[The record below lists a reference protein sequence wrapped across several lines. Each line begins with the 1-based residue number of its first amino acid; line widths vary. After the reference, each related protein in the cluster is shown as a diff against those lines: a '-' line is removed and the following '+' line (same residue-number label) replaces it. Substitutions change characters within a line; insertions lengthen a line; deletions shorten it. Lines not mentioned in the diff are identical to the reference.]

1 MLLSDLLKPVGI
13 ISSNTEKLNEKSIP
27 IHKLAY
33 HSSEVEE
40 GTLFVCITGYRTD
53 GHKFAEA
60 ALLKGAT
67 ALIVERFLPELD
79 IPQYKV
85 ENSRKALAKISSV
98 FFDRPSERMSVFG
111 VTGTNGKTTITY
123 MTDCIFR
130 ADKLETGL
138 IGTVMIKNRDKKTPS
153 VLTTPESLDLQGYL
167 SDMQTAGVSHV
178 SMEVSS
184 SALELQRVADVDFDV
199 VAFTNINKDHIEL
212 HGSFDA
218 YFSAKASLIRKASSS
233 SIAVINGDEPL
244 LTSLVNETEAQVVT
258 FGINNTEAD
267 VTVTDVQLLAGR
279 PSFTVNINTPLTTLG
294 GNTLAPISFPV
305 DLNVPGQHSIYNA
318 LTAIIVG
325 LANDLSVST
334 VKSGIE
340 SFEGVE
346 RRFHIL
352 YDEEFMI
359 VDDLF
364 LNENNIESSMRT
376 LESLTYQSIK
386 IVHAIRGSNGSKLN
400 RENATKMAQWFRKL
414 SIDKMILTASRSHVK
429 TKDQVSQEELNAFLD
444 VMADFEIDVEYYDEL
459 EQALS
464 SSLKKIEQGDLMLIT
479 GARGMDYGAKTLLD
493 LLKKNKPESSRRIIQ
508 EVLNKKMVGMDDLSL
523 TDSSA

>member
-1 MLLSDLLKPVGI
+1 MLLSDLLNSVDV
-13 ISSNTEKLNEKSIP
+13 ISSNIKNTNEKSIP

-60 ALLKGAT
+60 AVLKGAS
-67 ALIVERFLPELD
+67 ALIVERFLPDLD
-79 IPQYKV
+79 VPQFKV
-85 ENSRKALAKISSV
+85 EDSREALAKLSSI
-98 FFDRPSERMSVFG
+98 FFDRPSEKMSVFG

-123 MTDCIFR
+123 MTDCVFR
-130 ADKLETGL
+130 ADALETGL
-138 IGTVMIKNRDKKTPS
+138 IGTVMIKNRDRKTPS

-167 SDMQTAGVSHV
+167 SDMQRADVTHV

-184 SALELQRVADVDFDV
+184 SALELKRVADVEFDV
-199 VAFTNINKDHIEL
+199 VAFTNINKDHIVL

-218 YFSAKASLIRKASSS
+218 YFSAKASLIRKASSK

-244 LTSLVNETEAQVVT
+244 LTSLVEETEAQVVT
-258 FGINNTEAD
+258 FGVTNGEAD
-267 VTVTDVQLLAGR
+267 VTVSDVQLLAGR
-279 PSFTVNINTPLTTLG
+279 PSFTVNINRPIKTLA
-294 GNTLAPISFPV
+294 GNTLAPVSFPV

-325 LANDLSVST
+325 LANDLSVET
-334 VKSGIE
+334 VKRGIE
-340 SFEGVE
+340 AFEGVE

-364 LNENNIESSMRT
+364 LNENNIESSMQT
-376 LESLTYQSIK
+376 LASLSYQSIK
-386 IVHAIRGSNGSKLN
+386 IVHAIRGSNGPELN

-414 SIDKMILTASRSHVK
+414 SIDKMVLTASRSHVK
-429 TKDQVSQEELNAFLD
+429 LKDQVSEEELQAFLT
-444 VMADFEIDVEYYDEL
+444 VMADYNIDVEYHDDL

-464 SSLKKIEQGDLMLIT
+464 SSLNQIEQGDLMLIT
-479 GARGMDYGAKTLLD
+479 GARGMDYGAKTLLE
-493 LLKKNKPESSRRIIQ
+493 LLKKNKPESSQKIIQ
-508 EVLNKKMVGMDDLSL
+508 EVLNKKMVGMDELQL
-523 TDSSA
+523 NDSSA

>member
-1 MLLSDLLKPVGI
+1 MLLSNLLTSVKI
-13 ISSNTEKLNEKSIP
+13 ISSSNNYVNEKSIP
-27 IHKLAY
+27 IHKVAY
-33 HSSEVEE
+33 HSSKVDK

-60 ALLKGAT
+60 AVSKGAS

-79 IPQYKV
+79 VPQYIV
-85 ENSRKALAKISSV
+85 ENSRKALAKVSAA
-98 FFDRPSERMSVFG
+98 FFEQPSKKMSVFG

-130 ADKLETGL
+130 AAALDTGL
-138 IGTVMIKNRDKKTPS
+138 IGTVMIKNKDKKEPS

-167 SDMQTAGVSHV
+167 SDMQKADVSHV

-184 SALELQRVADVDFDV
+184 SALDLQRVADVGFDV

-218 YFSAKASLIRKASSS
+218 YYSAKASLIRQASSKNVA
-233 SIAVINGDEPL
+233 IINGDEPL
-244 LTSLVNETEAQVVT
+244 LTSLVDETAAQVIT
-258 FGINNTEAD
+258 FGVSNEKAD
-267 VTVTDVQLLAGR
+267 VTVSDIHLQGGR
-279 PSFTVNINTPLTTLG
+279 PSFIVNINSPIKTLS
-294 GNTLAPISFPV
+294 GNTLAPLSFPI

-325 LANDLSVST
+325 LANDLPVET
-334 VKSGIE
+334 VKRGIE
-340 SFEGVE
+340 AFEGVE

-376 LESLTYQSIK
+376 LESLSYQSIK
-386 IVHAIRGSNGSKLN
+386 IVHAIRGSNGPELN
-400 RENATKMAQWFRKL
+400 RENATKMAEWFKKL

-429 TKDQVSQEELNAFLD
+429 LKDQVTKEELNAFLS
-444 VMADFEIDVEYYDEL
+444 VMSEYDIKVDYYDDL
-459 EQALS
+459 EKALS
-464 SSLKKIEQGDLMLIT
+464 VSLDLIEQGDLMLIT
-479 GARGMDYGAKTLLD
+479 GARGMDYGAKTLLE
-493 LLKKNKPESSRRIIQ
+493 LLKKQKPESSRRLIQ
-508 EVLNKKMVGMDDLSL
+508 EVLNKKMVGMDDLKL
-523 TDSSA
+523 NNSSA

>member
-1 MLLSDLLKPVGI
+1 MLLSELLNNLDI
-13 ISSNTEKLNEKSIP
+13 ISSSTHINEKSIP

-60 ALLKGAT
+60 AVRKGAS
-67 ALIVERFLPELD
+67 ALIVERFLPDLNV
-79 IPQYKV
+79 PQYKV
-85 ENSRKALAKISSV
+85 DNSRKALAKVSNV
-98 FFDRPSERMSVFG
+98 FFNHPSEKMSVFG

-130 ADKLETGL
+130 ADALETGL
-138 IGTVMIKNRDKKTPS
+138 IGTVMIKNKDRRTPS

-167 SDMQTAGVSHV
+167 SDMQTADVSHV

-184 SALELQRVADVDFDV
+184 SALELQRVADVEFDV

-218 YFSAKASLIRKASSS
+218 YFSAKASLIRQASSG
-233 SIAVINGDEPL
+233 SIAIINGDEPL
-244 LTSLVNETEAQVVT
+244 LTSLEDETNAQVVT
-258 FGINNTEAD
+258 FGITNEQAD
-267 VTVTDVQLLAGR
+267 VTVSDIQLVAGR
-279 PSFTVNINTPLTTLG
+279 PSFTVNINRPIKTLAQNTLG
-294 GNTLAPISFPV
+294 PVSFQV
-305 DLNVPGQHSIYNA
+305 DLNIPGEHSIYNA

-325 LANDLSVST
+325 LANDLSVET
-334 VKSGIE
+334 VKRGIE
-340 SFEGVE
+340 AFEGVE

-376 LESLTYQSIK
+376 LESLSYQSIK
-386 IVHAIRGSNGSKLN
+386 IVHAIRGSNGPELN
-400 RENATKMAQWFRKL
+400 RENATKMAEWFKKL
-414 SIDKMILTASRSHVK
+414 SIDKMVLTASRSHVK
-429 TKDQVSQEELNAFLD
+429 LKDQVSEEELNAFLT
-444 VMADFEIDVEYYDEL
+444 VMADNEIEVEYHDDL

-464 SSLKKIEQGDLMLIT
+464 VSLNLIEQGDLMLIT
-479 GARGMDYGAKTLLD
+479 GARGMDYGARTLLE
-493 LLKKNKPESSRRIIQ
+493 LLKKQKPESSRRIIQ
-508 EVLNKKMVGMDDLSL
+508 EVLNKKMVGMDDLKL
-523 TDSSA
+523 KDSSA